1 MNEKAKIELNVQD
14 QELIQKFL
22 KDTTLF
28 LGPDPEI
35 MRDHRIMPRTE
46 TEERVMKEYTDLN
59 QIASIR
65 DRLQSACE
73 EGFEMVEQMGAAPG
87 AKWGDIIT
95 GIYSASGDLT
105 IGSAGGVLIFSAL
118 VHHPIKF
125 IIKNWIDEETVGVHE
140 GDGFIHNDS
149 RYGNVHNTDQSMI
162 LPVFH

>member
-105 IGSAGGVLIFSAL
+105 IGSAGGVQFSPHL
-118 VHHPIKF
+118 F
-125 IIKNWIDEETVGVHE
+125 T
-140 GDGFIHNDS
+140 
-149 RYGNVHNTDQSMI
+149 I
-162 LPVFH
+162 LLNL

>member
-1 MNEKAKIELNVQD
+1 MNKDANIELDVQD
-14 QELIQKFL
+14 QKLIQKFL

-35 MRDHRIMPRTE
+35 MRDHRVMPRTE
-46 TEERVMKEYTDLN
+46 TEERCMDEYTDLN

-95 GIYSASGDLT
+95 GIYSA
-105 IGSAGGVLIFSAL
+105 
-118 VHHPIKF
+118 
-125 IIKNWIDEETVGVHE
+125 
-140 GDGFIHNDS
+140 
-149 RYGNVHNTDQSMI
+149 
-162 LPVFH
+162 